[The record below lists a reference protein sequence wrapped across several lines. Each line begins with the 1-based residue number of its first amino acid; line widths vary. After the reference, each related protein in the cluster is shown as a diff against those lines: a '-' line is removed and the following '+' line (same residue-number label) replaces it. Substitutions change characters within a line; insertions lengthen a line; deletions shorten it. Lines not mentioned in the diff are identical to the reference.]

1 MIPILLPNLGIF
13 MVTFPGN
20 VRVPS
25 LGLGTWRMGESAA
38 RRKRE
43 IAAVRAGIEMGWRVI
58 DTAEMYGEGGAEE
71 VVGEAVGAALRAGA
85 VTRDELFVVSKVYPQ
100 NASARGTVAACER
113 SLSRLGLDH
122 LDCYLLHWR
131 GSVALAETVE
141 AFEGLR
147 ARGRI
152 GAWGVSNFDVADM
165 EELVRVPAGDRCAT
179 NQIYYSLT
187 SRGPGFDLVPWQQAR
202 GIATM
207 AYSPIDQGALARNAA
222 LATVARRRG
231 VSAAQLA
238 LAWLIAQREVMA
250 IPKATS
256 EAHLRENLAAGDLV
270 LDDAERAALDRAFPP
285 PKRKT
290 RLAML

>member
-20 VRVPS
+20 ARVPS
-25 LGLGTWRMGESAA
+25 FGLGTWRMGESAA

-43 IAAVRAGIEMGWRVI
+43 VAAVRAAIDIGWRVI
-58 DTAEMYGEGGAEE
+58 DTAEMYGEGGAEK
-71 VVGEAVGAALRAGA
+71 VVGEAVAAALRGGA
-85 VTRDELFVVSKVYPQ
+85 VSRDELFVVSKVYPQ

-113 SLSRLGLDH
+113 SLSRLRLEH

-147 ARGRI
+147 ERGRI
-152 GAWGVSNFDVADM
+152 REWGVSNFDVADM
-165 EELVRVPAGDRCAT
+165 EELIRVPGGDRCAT

-187 SRGPGFDLVPWQQAR
+187 VRGPGFDLVPWLQAR
-202 GIATM
+202 DIATM
-207 AYSPIDQGALARNAA
+207 AYSPIDQGALARNGA
-222 LATVARRRG
+222 LATIAERRG

-238 LAWLIAQREVMA
+238 LAWLVAQRDVMA
-250 IPKATS
+250 IPKAAS
-256 EAHLRENLAAGDLV
+256 EAHLRENLAARDIV
-270 LDDAERAALDRAFPP
+270 LDGAEQAALDRAFPP
-285 PKRKT
+285 PTRKT
-290 RLAML
+290 PLSMV